1 MSTLRAASAIS
12 VVTLVSRILGL
23 VRDTM
28 MTHLL
33 GTSWAMGAFTRAWSI
48 PNLLRRLFGEGA
60 LSAAL
65 VPAFARARTR
75 SDAEARHVLAGVS
88 GALGLGLLTLTVV
101 VVALCLLLPA
111 DWVGLDPEAAGVPRA
126 ESGRLLLDLTL
137 ILFPYV
143 VPICLAA
150 TYAGVQNAL
159 GQFALPAASPVLLNL
174 LWIGGILAAGHLGAS
189 TGREVSLLVAVT
201 LLLGGFAQLLLS
213 VVPLWRR
220 GFLPRPCLP
229 RRGDASA
236 AVFSAMAPTIL
247 GLSVT
252 QLSILIGQ
260 NLAEYLTGPG
270 SSTHVYLANRLL
282 LFPHALTALAAA
294 TAVFPTL
301 SLLAAR
307 GDLKGLRQKLDV
319 AVHGT
324 SILAFPAA
332 FGLLALSEE
341 LVSIAFVHGHYTEAD
356 AEKTALAT
364 GYLVAGLP
372 FLSVAQLYAR
382 ALYALSDYRTPAL
395 ASVVLLAVNV
405 AADLLFVLGLGMGAE
420 GLTLATS
427 LCAALNAAWLRAR
440 LADLLPAGRKLWRP
454 LLRIAVATAAMSA
467 AVLWAARLVPAEGRL
482 ARAVWHLAMPIGLG
496 IAVYAAVHVATG
508 GRELVDLVR
517 RRLRRT
523 TGEPQ

>member
-33 GTSWAMGAFTRAWSI
+33 GTSWAMGAFTRAWAI

-75 SDAEARHVLAGVS
+75 CDAEAKDLLAGVT
-88 GALGLGLLTLTVV
+88 GALGLGLTLLTVLV
-101 VVALCLLLPA
+101 TVTCLLLPP
-111 DWVGLDPEAAGVPRA
+111 DSVGLDPNAAGVPRH

-137 ILFPYV
+137 VLFPYV
-143 VPICLAA
+143 IPICLAA

-159 GQFALPAASPVLLNL
+159 GQFALPAASPVLLNV
-174 LWIGGILAAGHLGAS
+174 LWIGGIVAAGHLGLS
-189 TGREVSLLVAVT
+189 DGRSVTMFVAAMLLV
-201 LLLGGFAQLLLS
+201 GGFAQLALG
-213 VVPLWRR
+213 VVPLARR
-220 GFLPRPCLP
+220 GFLPRPRLP

-236 AVFSAMAPTIL
+236 AVFGAMAPTML
-247 GLSVT
+247 GLSVA
-252 QLSILIGQ
+252 QLSILVSQ

-270 SSTHVYLANRLL
+270 SSTHIYLANRLL

-301 SLLAAR
+301 SLLAAQ
-307 GDLKGLRQKLDV
+307 GDLAGVKRKLDV

-324 SILAFPAA
+324 LILAFPAA
-332 FGLLALSEE
+332 LGLWALSDE
-341 LVSIAFVHGHYTEAD
+341 LVSVAFVHGSYTEAD
-356 AEKTALAT
+356 AQRTALAT

-382 ALYALSDYRTPAL
+382 ALYALADTRTPAI

-405 AADLLFVLGLGMGAE
+405 VANLVFVLGFRMGTE

-427 LCAALNAAWLRAR
+427 LCSLLNAVWLRAR
-440 LADLLPAGRKLWRP
+440 LRTMLPSGRP
-454 LLRIAVATAAMSA
+454 SVGPMLRIVVASAGMTVAVAGSTH
-467 AVLWAARLVPAEGRL
+467 LVPAAGRV
-482 ARAVWHLAMPIGLG
+482 ARAVWHLMLPVTIG
-496 IAVYAAVHVATG
+496 IATYALLHVACG
-508 GRELVDLVR
+508 GRELLDLVG
-517 RRLRRT
+517 RRLRRSARR
-523 TGEPQ
+523 